1 MVLFYR
7 TIKTKYVLDQVQR
20 FCLTEP
26 RLLHRESGMG
36 AMDFISRSGHAT
48 VTASDFAEERT
59 AFLVTEIFLGKAQ
72 RNDEL
77 KPGELPD

>member
-1 MVLFYR
+1 MIELGVFGLN
-7 TIKTKYVLDQVQR
+7 
-20 FCLTEP
+20 
-26 RLLHRESGMG
+26 REFG
-36 AMDFISRSGHAT
+36 ASQSGHAT

-77 KPGELPD
+77 KPGELPN